1 MSGIEDI
8 AKKAG
13 VSMATV
19 SNVMNNKKNVG
30 DKTREKV
37 LKIAAELGYEHK
49 PQSIES
55 GKKTIV
61 VNFSDFDTLFY
72 LDILHGIN
80 DYAQKRGFHIVVCT
94 GDDLLRYAEYDTVC
108 GVIAIDSHTSDSV
121 ILEVADK
128 RIPVI
133 TLDRELAHRNIKSI
147 IVNNYS
153 GEKQLIEELIE
164 NGYNSFAFL
173 KGPDTPDSK
182 ERYRAFRDV
191 LKEHN
196 IPFSRNDLY
205 EGDWRDKS
213 GAQAAR
219 LIMLQDN
226 MPKAL
231 VCAND
236 MMAIGALR
244 KFQENGIRVPKDIAV
259 CGFDDIIISHYIGL
273 TTVNVPDYERGFLA
287 GQALLNIIDGT
298 GDFETSHIGARVKWR
313 KST

>member
-1 MSGIEDI
+1 MPGIEDI

-13 VSMATV
+13 VSMSTV
-19 SNVMNNKKNVG
+19 SNVMNNRKNVG
-30 DKTREKV
+30 DKTRNKV
-37 LKIAAELGYEHK
+37 LKIAKEIGYIHK
-49 PQSIES
+49 NQNTDPIR
-55 GKKTIV
+55 KTIL

-80 DYAQKRGFHIVVCT
+80 DFSQKRGFHIVVCT
-94 GDDLLRYAEYDTVC
+94 GDDLIHYAHHDDVS
-108 GVIAIDSHTSDSV
+108 GVIVIDSHTSDSI
-121 ILEVADK
+121 ILKVADK

-133 TLDRELAHRNIKSI
+133 TLDRELPHKNIKSI
-147 IVNNYS
+147 MVSNYE
-153 GEKQLIEELIE
+153 GEKQLVEELVE
-164 NGYNSFAFL
+164 NGYDSFAFL
-173 KGPDTPDSK
+173 KGPDTADSK

-191 LKEHN
+191 LKAHD

-213 GAQAAR
+213 GAHAAR
-219 LIMLQDN
+219 LIMLQDY
-226 MPKAL
+226 MPKVL

-236 MMAIGALR
+236 MMAIGAIK

-287 GQALLNIIDGT
+287 SQALINILDGT
-298 GDFETSHIGARVKWR
+298 GDYSTSHIGARVKWR